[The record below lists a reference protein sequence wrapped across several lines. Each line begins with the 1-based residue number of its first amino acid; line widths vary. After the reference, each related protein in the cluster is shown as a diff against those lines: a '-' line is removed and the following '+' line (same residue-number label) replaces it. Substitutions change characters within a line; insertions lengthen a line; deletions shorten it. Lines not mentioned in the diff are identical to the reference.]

1 MKLALTTSSR
11 NRSVRTRCVPR
22 TRISALSVDK
32 SGAFAPRIGSWQ
44 GRTRELQT
52 QPYKLGLSW
61 TTLGKLIPMNS
72 QHLHLALTTPLEN
85 LLGIPQ
91 GIQLALDVR
100 DGLKGVT
107 PEQAVAILRA
117 INGMIESALLAH
129 HELMGSEFTTRN
141 DYRDIEWLMQALV
154 DQIHLVPV
162 GQTNIPE
169 PVYFLVLA
177 AYKLGCVID
186 QRLQHKTPT
195 FSAKSVAN
203 LLEAQQAWAYAEL
216 IPPQP
221 TVEEIMAKAWSE
233 GLTPEPMTSAV
244 DTVHKAQLK
253 RATDA
258 RHHTNRIAK
267 KQAIDLYL
275 NGNYRTIDAAAT
287 SIAEQVFRAP
297 GTVRNWIFQARRER
311 DLSGK

>member
-1 MKLALTTSSR
+1 
-11 NRSVRTRCVPR
+11 
-22 TRISALSVDK
+22 
-32 SGAFAPRIGSWQ
+32 
-44 GRTRELQT
+44 
-52 QPYKLGLSW
+52 
-61 TTLGKLIPMNS
+61 MNS
-72 QHLHLALTTPLEN
+72 QHLRLALTTPLEN
-85 LLGIPQ
+85 ILGIPQ
-91 GIQLALDVR
+91 GIQLALYVR
-100 DGLKGVT
+100 EGLEDIT

-117 INGMIESALLAH
+117 INGMIESAVQADRD
-129 HELMGSEFTTRN
+129 ETGDEITTRN
-141 DYRDIEWLMQALV
+141 DNRDIDWFMQALV

-162 GQTNIPE
+162 GQTNIPKS
-169 PVYFLVLA
+169 VYFLVLA

-267 KQAIDLYL
+267 KQAIDLYFS
-275 NGNYRTIDAAAT
+275 GDYRTIDAAAT

>member
-1 MKLALTTSSR
+1 
-11 NRSVRTRCVPR
+11 
-22 TRISALSVDK
+22 
-32 SGAFAPRIGSWQ
+32 
-44 GRTRELQT
+44 
-52 QPYKLGLSW
+52 
-61 TTLGKLIPMNS
+61 MNS
-72 QHLHLALTTPLEN
+72 QHLRLALTTPLEN
-85 LLGIPQ
+85 ILGIPQ
-91 GIQLALDVR
+91 GIQLALYVR
-100 DGLKGVT
+100 EGLEDIT

-117 INGMIESALLAH
+117 INGMIESAVQADRD
-129 HELMGSEFTTRN
+129 ETGDEITTRN
-141 DYRDIEWLMQALV
+141 DNRDIDWFMQALV

-162 GQTNIPE
+162 GQTHIPKS
-169 PVYFLVLA
+169 VYFLVLA

-267 KQAIDLYL
+267 KQAIDLYFS
-275 NGNYRTIDAAAT
+275 GDYRTIDAAAT

-297 GTVRNWIFQARRER
+297 GTVRNWIFQARRDR